1 MLLLPKLLFL
11 KKFTAHNFNLNF
23 LLEKRME
30 WNFLATCC
38 THVKRNKWTIV
49 LLINLVFTKQKLHWQ
64 LFSIS
69 FLKYE
74 IDFFTYHKV
83 WKYQSIKC
91 YIFFIENIFILRIYI
106 FTSVVNSFENSI
118 TTSTKSK
125 IVGKILVRFQNSIWL
140 LSKFNVN

>member
-49 LLINLVFTKQKLHWQ
+49 LLINLVFMKQKLHWQ
-64 LFSIS
+64 LFSIY

-91 YIFFIENIFILRIYI
+91 YIFFIENILILRIYI
-106 FTSVVNSFENSI
+106 FTSVVNSFENYY
-118 TTSTKSK
+118 KSDFK
-125 IVGKILVRFQNSIWL
+125 IPFNCYQNSMSIKL
-140 LSKFNVN
+140 EFNPKIQF